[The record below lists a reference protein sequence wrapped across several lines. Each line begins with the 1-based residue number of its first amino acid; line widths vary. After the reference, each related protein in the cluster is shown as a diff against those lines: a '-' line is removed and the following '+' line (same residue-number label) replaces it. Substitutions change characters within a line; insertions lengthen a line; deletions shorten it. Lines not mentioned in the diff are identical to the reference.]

1 MIYCYLRLVKS
12 IMRFSCLIVVS
23 VVRADIQAVTMLVP
37 ASNTGGCTKEYF
49 IANDRAKLD
58 LL

>member
-12 IMRFSCLIVVS
+12 IMHLSCLIVFSAVG
-23 VVRADIQAVTMLVP
+23 ADIQAVTMLVP
-37 ASNTGGCTKEYF
+37 VSSTDGCTKEYF
-49 IANDRAKLD
+49 IANDRAKLN